1 MSELNP
7 QLEAKAETQIEVAA
21 QAKLMPVP
29 LVALARGTGSAIDL
43 FSMAFLALIP
53 LIYDITANNFF
64 SNDFFSIVAP
74 NFESLKF
81 MAKYYGASIIGLVLI
96 CTPLPIIYLRLFF
109 KRIMKTPTL
118 GETIAGITSYS
129 IAPGF
134 RGIVQE
140 SQYGLSQWLVSSSAS
155 IFAGMATYTLWNV
168 ARVIIEI
175 IAPGTKSEALFGSFH
190 PVVSAVYILV
200 CFALS
205 FIAAISFSIRPR
217 SRTDLASYLDDC
229 CQLEVKRLR

>member
-1 MSELNP
+1 MSEPNP

-21 QAKLMPVP
+21 QAKLRPVP
-29 LVALARGTGSAIDL
+29 LVALARGTGTAIDL

-53 LIYDITANNFF
+53 VIYDITANNFF

-81 MAKYYGASIIGLVLI
+81 MAKYYGASIIGLALLA
-96 CTPLPIIYLRLFF
+96 TPLPIIYLRLFF

-118 GETIAGITSYS
+118 GETLAGITSYS

-140 SQYGLSQWLVSSSAS
+140 SQYGLSQWLVSTYAS
-155 IFAGMATYTLWNV
+155 IFASMATYTLWNV
-168 ARVIIEI
+168 ARVILEI
-175 IAPGTKSEALFGSFH
+175 IAPGTKPEAHFGSFH

-200 CFALS
+200 SFALS
-205 FIAAISFSIRPR
+205 FIAAISFGFRPR
-217 SRTDLASYLDDC
+217 SRTDLASYLDEC